1 MQFHNHQQPRFITL
15 GDRLV
20 DIYGIVDILP
30 FQVEAPNRG
39 TTPVV
44 CHKVNLISGESLRV
58 LDEED
63 KKTIE
68 TLLVRQGVDVDA
80 VREEVDKANHCNHS
94 LA

>member
-30 FQVEAPNRG
+30 FQVETSHRG
-39 TTPVV
+39 TTPLI
-44 CHKVNLISGESLRV
+44 CHKVNLISGEWLRV
-58 LDEED
+58 LDSED

-68 TLLVRQGVDVDA
+68 TLLVRQGVDVEA
-80 VREEVDKANHCNHS
+80 LREEVDKVGT